1 MLPSCPERPS
11 LQSFADLAVAHS
23 PRDVQTAEQIRGM
36 HGWLDFS
43 SDCTKCISLFML
55 IQGFTYMLIF
65 RLFMLITWL
74 YTAAASGNV
83 RSSLLFTLIQLPA
96 GKISHFL
103 QKSSQCSADSTSSYL
118 DCTLRAT
125 TQLMILIHCN

>member
-23 PRDVQTAEQIRGM
+23 PREVQTAEQIRRTQ
-36 HGWLDFS
+36 GWLDFS

-74 YTAAASGNV
+74 YTAATSGNE
-83 RSSLLFTLIQLPA
+83 RSSLPFTLIQLQA
-96 GKISHFL
+96 GKIFCFT
-103 QKSSQCSADSTSSYL
+103 KKPQCSADFTSSYL
-118 DCTLRAT
+118 DCRLRAT